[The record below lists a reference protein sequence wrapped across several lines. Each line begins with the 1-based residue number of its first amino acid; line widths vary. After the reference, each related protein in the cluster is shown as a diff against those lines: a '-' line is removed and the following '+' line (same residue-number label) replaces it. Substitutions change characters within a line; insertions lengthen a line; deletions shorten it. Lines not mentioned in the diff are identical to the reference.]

1 MELQSVIL
9 VCKSVVTEPFSR
21 LKLRSKTETPFF
33 DDSYVNLRLY
43 IPP

>member
-1 MELQSVIL
+1 MELQCVLL
-9 VCKSVVTEPFSR
+9 VCKSVVTEPFLK

-33 DDSYVNLRLY
+33 DDPYVNLRLY